1 MKATN
6 CFFITRR
13 EFPSDEKIISSKL
26 LIKSGMIYKNENG
39 IYSYLPFGLKV
50 IENIK
55 KIVREE
61 MNIINAN
68 EVLMPSIIS
77 NDVFENSDRNRIF
90 DKEQGFLCRSIALRS
105 YPIFSC
111 KECWTL
117 CELLSHQWNI
127 PEL

>member
-55 KIVREE
+55 KIIREE

-77 NDVFENSDRNRIF
+77 NDVFENNVQCM
-90 DKEQGFLCRSIALRS
+90 KNFLHL
-105 YPIFSC
+105 
-111 KECWTL
+111 
-117 CELLSHQWNI
+117 
-127 PEL
+127 